1 MKLNDEFIVTI
12 DNMDY
17 QGRGI
22 ARVNGI
28 TIFVENALPKEQ
40 VKIKIKKIKKNIAEA
55 IVLEFLKESS
65 VRVKPQCPYYSLC
78 GGCDLMHLKIEE
90 QNQYKELKIKEL
102 MIRYGNVEI
111 EKIKP
116 MIKNEQPL
124 FYRNKVTFQVK
135 EKIGFYR
142 KKSYDIISIDSCL
155 IADDK
160 INEILKVLKTLPLK
174 NVSQIIVRSSK
185 YTSDTM
191 VVIECFGKIEEK
203 TILES
208 LKPYV
213 SSLIVKNE
221 IEKVLYGNSV
231 IYEKMK
237 DKIFAISPSSFFQVN
252 TNQAIKLYE
261 KALEYANL
269 HGKEKVL
276 DLYCG
281 TGTIG
286 IFMSDYAKEVVG
298 IELNESAIENA
309 KKNAELNHTQNVT
322 FLCGDA
328 SKQIDHLPF
337 KPDVII
343 VDPPRSGLSRHVIDT
358 ILKLN
363 PNKIVYISCDPM
375 TLARDLVLL
384 EEKYN
389 VLELTPVDLFTETYH
404 VECVCVLNRH

>member
-28 TIFVENALPKEQ
+28 TIFVENALPREQ
-40 VKIKIKKIKKNIAEA
+40 VKIKIKKIKKKIAEA
-55 IVLEFLKESS
+55 TILEFLKESEN
-65 VRVKPQCPYYSLC
+65 RVKPRCPYYSLC

-90 QNQYKELKIKEL
+90 QNQYKELKMKEL
-102 MIRYGNVEI
+102 MIRYGNVDI

-116 MIKNEQPL
+116 MTKNEEPL

-142 KKSYDIISIDSCL
+142 KKSYDIISIDACL
-155 IADDK
+155 IAAPK

-191 VVIECFGKIEEK
+191 VVIECFGKIEEEI
-203 TILES
+203 ILES

-213 SSLIVKNE
+213 SSLVVKDE
-221 IEKVLYGNSV
+221 KEKVLYGNPV

-269 HGKEKVL
+269 NGKEKVL

-298 IELNESAIENA
+298 IEVNEGAIANANLN
-309 KKNAELNHTQNVT
+309 KELNHAKNVT
-322 FLCGDA
+322 FICGDA
-328 SKQIDHLPF
+328 SKKIDHLPF
-337 KPDVII
+337 KPDVMI
-343 VDPPRSGLSRHVIDT
+343 VDPPRSGLSRHVVDT
-358 ILKLN
+358 ILKLT

-404 VECVCVLNRH
+404 VECVCALNRR